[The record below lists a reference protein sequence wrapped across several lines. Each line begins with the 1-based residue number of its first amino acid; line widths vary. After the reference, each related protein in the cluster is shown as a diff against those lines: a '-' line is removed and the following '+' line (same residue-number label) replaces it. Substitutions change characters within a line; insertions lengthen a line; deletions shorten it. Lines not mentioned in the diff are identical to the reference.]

1 MNGDLWLDLA
11 IAVVAA
17 AAVSIAAWR
26 FGALRASGAVA
37 GTVVGTVVL
46 GFAGVGAAL
55 VLVLFFVTSSALSAL
70 PPSGERSA
78 RGARQVLANG
88 SVAAAMAAIA
98 GQAAYGA
105 VAFLGATA
113 AATADTWATEIG
125 VRWGKRPR
133 SILTLRQ
140 QPPGTSGAVS
150 VAGSVAAICGALAV
164 GTAGNLLV
172 AGVAGRTV
180 AAVAVAGF
188 TGSVLDSLLGAAFQA
203 EYRCP
208 RCGASPEVPRHDGC
222 GVRAERVSG
231 IPGLDNDAVNWVA
244 TLAGAAAA
252 VVLTSWLY

>member
-1 MNGDLWLDLA
+1 VESDLWVDLA
-11 IAVVAA
+11 IAVFAA
-17 AAVSIAAWR
+17 AAVSISAWR
-26 FGALRASGAVA
+26 FGALRASGSVA
-37 GTVVGTVVL
+37 ATVVGTVVL
-46 GFAGVGAAL
+46 GFAGIGAAM

-88 SVAAAMAAIA
+88 SVAAATAAIS
-98 GQAAYGA
+98 GHAAYGA

-133 SILTLRQ
+133 SILTLRP
-140 QPPGTSGAVS
+140 QPAGTSGAVS
-150 VAGSVAAICGALAV
+150 IAGSVAAICGALAV
-164 GTAGNLLV
+164 GTAGSLLL

-180 AAVAVAGF
+180 AAVTIAGF
-188 TGSVLDSLLGAAFQA
+188 AGSVLDSLLGAAIQA

-208 RCGASPEVPRHDGC
+208 QCGASPEVARHDGC
-222 GVRAERVSG
+222 GVRADRVSG
-231 IPGLDNDAVNWVA
+231 VPGLDNDAVNWVA

-252 VVLTSWLY
+252 VMLTAFPY